1 MDRRT
6 RELYTRV
13 LEQAV
18 LFVLE
23 GAIRTSVHSRQR
35 QAMRDIERAD
45 AEATITS
52 LDARVIAR
60 NIGHPEG
67 ITYEIAGRRA
77 NGDRVNVVVAFDARD
92 PRDASAMTIV
102 TVMYPEGEGR

>member
-23 GAIRTSVHSRQR
+23 GAIRMSRHSTLR
-35 QAMRDIERAD
+35 QAIREIERAD

-60 NIGHPEG
+60 NLGHPEG

-77 NGDRVNVVVAFDARD
+77 NGDRVNVVVAFDTEDLRTATT
-92 PRDASAMTIV
+92 MTIA
-102 TVMYPEGEGR
+102 TVMYPEGEAR